1 MQRFFFFLLN
11 IVLKIFRAELGNMSL
26 KELLT
31 DSEENREDR
40 YQILARIMI
49 LVIIIVVSTAVG
61 VALIIR
67 YS

>member
-31 DSEENREDR
+31 DSEENREQLCQLQEIP
-40 YQILARIMI
+40 YFYKGQ
-49 LVIIIVVSTAVG
+49 G
-61 VALIIR
+61 QFQ
-67 YS
+67 